1 MEPFENPSDQMQDM
15 QQNREKQERRKKK
28 IIKGVL
34 IFSGIVIVLSMLFSA
49 IDPYTLVQK
58 MFGKDTD
65 TEQHIAFYPVDD
77 PWNYPDNEEYLDM
90 DRRLFVHNPFEGTTY
105 SVEESQ
111 LSGEDEFV
119 AFFYDYFQAIIE
131 GDVESFFAMYA
142 VDYQG
147 GLELPKTF
155 TSQMVYDITLYP
167 QTEGGSIASY
177 RVDYRIYRNNGTLR
191 NDVGSDTIRPLIF
204 TLIEE
209 DGELKIYSVV
219 PYTSI
224 RK

>member
-1 MEPFENPSDQMQDM
+1 MEQFENSSDQVQDV
-15 QQNREKQERRKKK
+15 QKIREKQDIRKKK

-34 IFSGIVIVLSMLFSA
+34 IFSGIVIVLSMLLSA
-49 IDPYTLVQK
+49 MDPYALVQK
-58 MFGKDTD
+58 MFGKDTT
-65 TEQHIAFYPVDD
+65 TEQQISFYPVDD
-77 PWNYPDNEEYLDM
+77 PWNYPDNEEYQDM

-119 AFFYDYFQAIIE
+119 AFFYDYFQAIIQ
-131 GDVESFFAMYA
+131 GDVEAVLAMYA
-142 VDYQG
+142 ADYQG
-147 GLELPKTF
+147 SVKLPATF

-167 QTEGGSIASY
+167 QTESGSVSSY

-209 DGELKIYSVV
+209 NGELKIYSVV
-219 PYTSI
+219 PYTSV